1 MKKRKKIWLS
11 IIAILVLTIIVL
23 IVWQNKKNQ
32 QPQYTTIQAE
42 VGPLSQTVSLTG
54 TVKPVKELALNFL
67 SAGRISDLMIKT
79 GDNISAGQLLA
90 ELDYSALILRKNEAE
105 AGLQIAQANLNKLL
119 SGASQQTI
127 AVNQSGV
134 NQALTN
140 QKMAQSELDKV
151 KKTATENIKQ
161 AEKSLYD
168 LMDSS
173 ANTITSQEQA
183 IVTAQTNLTNTQRT
197 GQRNIDNSRSS
208 GLIVFSDKILAAKI
222 ALDNINTILNDDDAK
237 YVLSVKDS
245 SYLQKTKNTRD
256 LSLEDYLTANQAVAL
271 AKSTLGDNSFSV
283 AADKTKQF
291 LNRTA
296 QALNYSYSM
305 LEATI
310 TSNNF
315 SQAKL
320 DNYKG
325 IISSQSNQINGAIT
339 AVESARQGYY
349 NAQMTNE
356 TSVLVAQDNLNQA
369 QVNLDSAQLAAQNNL
384 VNIRLASER
393 QISVAQSQLDSAIKA
408 VEVAQAQLNNT
419 RAPARSADIALV
431 QGQISQAQANL
442 ASVQKQIDDSRLVAP
457 LDGIVT
463 QVNYEIGEQF
473 SPAGKAL
480 ITVLVNNNFNIEVDV
495 TESDINK
502 IKIGN
507 QAEITLD
514 AFGPDDIFH
523 GQVYFI
529 EPAQTVIQD
538 VVYYKVKV
546 SFNNSQ
552 EIKELTNNRQIIIKA
567 GMTANVTITTDQRDN
582 VIKVPSRAI
591 IEKGDG
597 SRIVRVLRNNQ
608 VEEVPITVGLRGDD
622 GLVESIGNIQAG
634 EQIIT
639 FIKYPKNNKEAIE

>member
-1 MKKRKKIWLS
+1 MKKHKKIGL
-11 IIAILVLTIIVL
+11 IIVLILVLIIIL
-23 IVWQNKKNQ
+23 IVWQNKKKQ

-42 VGPLSQTVSLTG
+42 IGSLNQTVSLTG

-79 GDNISAGQLLA
+79 GDNVSAGQLLA

-127 AVNQSGV
+127 AVNQSSV
-134 NQALTN
+134 NQALAN

-151 KKTATENIKQ
+151 KKTAAENIKQ
-161 AEKSLYD
+161 AEKSLHD
-168 LMDSS
+168 LMDNST
-173 ANTITSQEQA
+173 NTVTIQEQT
-183 IVTAQTNLTNTQRT
+183 IVTAQTNLANAQKT

-208 GLIVFSDKILAAKI
+208 GLIIFSDKILAAKI

-256 LSLEDYLTANQAVAL
+256 LSLEDYSEANQSMVL
-271 AKSTLGDNSFSV
+271 ARSNLNNDSFSV

-315 SQAKL
+315 SQVKL

-325 IISSQSNQINGAIT
+325 IISNQSNQINGAIT

-356 TSVLVAQDNLNQA
+356 TSILAAQDNLNQA
-369 QVNLDSAQLAAQNNL
+369 QVALDSARLAAQNNL
-384 VNIRLASER
+384 ASIRLSSER
-393 QISVAQSQLDSAIKA
+393 QISAAQSQLDNSIKA

-419 RAPARSADIALV
+419 KAPARSADIALV

-442 ASVQKQIDDSRLVAP
+442 ASVQKQIDDSRLVSP

-463 QVNYEIGEQF
+463 QVNYEVGEQF

-480 ITVLVNNNFNIEVDV
+480 ITILVNNNFNIEVDV

-507 QAEITLD
+507 QVDITLD

-538 VVYYKVKV
+538 VVYYKVKI
-546 SFNNSQ
+546 SFSDSQ
-552 EIKELTNNRQIIIKA
+552 EIKTLTSNRQIMIKA
-567 GMTANVTITTDQRDN
+567 GMTANVTVTTDQRDN
-582 VIKVPSRAI
+582 VLKIPSRAI

-597 SRIVRVLRNNQ
+597 LRIVRILKNNK
-608 VEEVPITVGLRGDD
+608 VEEVPINIGLRGDD
-622 GLVESIGNIQAG
+622 GLVESIGDIEAG
-634 EQIIT
+634 DQVIT
-639 FIKYPKNNKEAIE
+639 FIKYPKNKQEVTE

>member
-127 AVNQSGV
+127 AVNQSNV
-134 NQALTN
+134 NQALAN

-339 AVESARQGYY
+339 AVESARQGYH

>member
-11 IIAILVLTIIVL
+11 IVAILVLTIIVL

-127 AVNQSGV
+127 AVNQSSV

-222 ALDNINTILNDDDAK
+222 ALDNINTILNDDAAK

-256 LSLEDYLTANQAVAL
+256 LSLEDYSAASQAVAL
-271 AKSTLGDNSFSV
+271 AKSTLGSDSFSV

-457 LDGIVT
+457 LDGMVT

-597 SRIVRVLRNNQ
+597 LRIVRVLRNNQ
-608 VEEVPITVGLRGDD
+608 VEDVPITVGLRGDD
-622 GLVESIGNIQAG
+622 GLVESIGNIQTG

>member
-127 AVNQSGV
+127 AVNQSNV
-134 NQALTN
+134 NQALAN

-151 KKTATENIKQ
+151 RKTATENIKQ
-161 AEKSLYD
+161 AEKSLHD

-173 ANTITSQEQA
+173 ANTVTSQEQA
-183 IVTAQTNLTNTQRT
+183 IVTAQTNLANAQRT

>member
-11 IIAILVLTIIVL
+11 IVAILVLTIIVL

-127 AVNQSGV
+127 AVNQSNV
-134 NQALTN
+134 NQALAN

-151 KKTATENIKQ
+151 RKTATENIKQ

-173 ANTITSQEQA
+173 ANTVTSQEQA
-183 IVTAQTNLTNTQRT
+183 IVTAQTNLANAQRT

-222 ALDNINTILNDDDAK
+222 ALDNINTILNDDAAK

-384 VNIRLASER
+384 ANIRLASER
-393 QISVAQSQLDSAIKA
+393 QISVAQSQLDNSIKA

>member
-127 AVNQSGV
+127 AVNQSNV

-183 IVTAQTNLTNTQRT
+183 IVTAQTNLANAQRT

>member
-127 AVNQSGV
+127 AVNQSNV